1 MKLQIKDGHQSN
13 DIRRVSSDSERR
25 PQPQRSKKEGG
36 FSHRVQ
42 VKAPILA
49 TQNRFDGLSVDIMT
63 DCDLD
68 TVVVSCNNG
77 RGSQTSELGAP
88 EACLIPVSNKLITKE
103 SKEGV
108 KDEKVF
114 I

>member
-1 MKLQIKDGHQSN
+1 M
-13 DIRRVSSDSERR
+13 
-25 PQPQRSKKEGG
+25 
-36 FSHRVQ
+36 
-42 VKAPILA
+42 KAPALA
-49 TQNRFDGLSVDIMT
+49 TQNRFDGLSVDNMT

-88 EACLIPVSNKLITKE
+88 EACLIPFTNKLIIKE
-103 SKEGV
+103 PKEGV